1 VPPLGVVPASLVTYR
16 RIVEQYGRAAG
27 ADVAY
32 AALAERYDD
41 LDRHELEAQTWEAMA
56 RQFPA
61 NTRDAAWEAAELY
74 DKRLKDKARA
84 AEWYA
89 MVPSTSRHYRD
100 AQKRLGEK

>member
-1 VPPLGVVPASLVTYR
+1 MGDAW
-16 RIVEQYGRAAG
+16 
-27 ADVAY
+27 DVAY
-32 AALAERYDD
+32 AALTERYDD